1 MGQAQRG
8 REDTVLRFTFQRKA
22 ASVMQITFL
31 EARDLPEA
39 WFLCLRKALTQGRE
53 YVIERGSNVGLRR
66 KELDFIVLQVKHPGR
81 GPIVPA
87 VPPGVPP
94 PTSMA
99 HVENYLQYLLTSLKA
114 DKEQYTYGEDL
125 SAQIPEMIRMYKED
139 GHNTTQGLM
148 AKGNRDPIQLHT
160 TPG

>member
-22 ASVMQITFL
+22 ASVIQITFL

-81 GPIVPA
+81 RPIVPD

-94 PTSMA
+94 PTSMEY
-99 HVENYLQYLLTSLKA
+99 VESYLQYLMTSLKA

-125 SAQIPEMIRMYKED
+125 AAQIPELIRIYKE
-139 GHNTTQGLM
+139 GGLYPNQVLL
-148 AKGNRDPIQLHT
+148 AAG
-160 TPG
+160 G